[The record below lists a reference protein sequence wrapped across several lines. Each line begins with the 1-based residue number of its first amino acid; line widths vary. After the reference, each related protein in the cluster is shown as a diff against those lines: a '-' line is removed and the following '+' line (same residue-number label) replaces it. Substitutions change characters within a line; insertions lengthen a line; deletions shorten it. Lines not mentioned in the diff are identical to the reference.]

1 MYTHTHINKFEI
13 FELEDERLNP
23 KPTPESAILSPRDC
37 DRDRDRDRVRDR
49 DRAPEDTEFW
59 EGGDEGVALNLVE
72 RIRAC
77 L

>member
-23 KPTPESAILSPRDC
+23 KPTPESAILSP
-37 DRDRDRDRVRDR
+37 RDRDRVRDR